1 MALSPE
7 RISPAFSLRFTSKR
21 TLSSPGPHCPPARQ
35 RPGCRPCPDV
45 CSPGAC
51 AFSGLPESSARPPGG
66 DGTGGACQV
75 QAFRETQ
82 QDAADTPSTSQ
93 GSPGRPP
100 PFLEHGS
107 GLESE
112 LGGVCVKQEHSRG
125 ASSVSPRMLTGHLGF
140 SQAASGTR
148 VTLCSRPTPRLP
160 MVSNQSLT
168 PTPAPGVGNRVR
180 EEHDFTPGPHSGQAD
195 CRVHTQPGPSPR
207 PPCTAGLARHAL
219 VCVSRRGEQVQGW
232 ELVLRGLLCGQ
243 NEVEK
248 QKRSVAD
255 RGRASV
261 CCR

>member
-168 PTPAPGVGNRVR
+168 PTPRPRSWEQGPGGARLHPWAALRAGPLQGPHPAWPLPQTSLHRRPRPSCAGVR
-180 EEHDFTPGPHSGQAD
+180 EPEGGAGPRLGTCPPGAA
-195 CRVHTQPGPSPR
+195 VWT
-207 PPCTAGLARHAL
+207 
-219 VCVSRRGEQVQGW
+219 E
-232 ELVLRGLLCGQ
+232 
-243 NEVEK
+243 
-248 QKRSVAD
+248 
-255 RGRASV
+255 
-261 CCR
+261 

>member
-75 QAFRETQ
+75 KAFRETQ
-82 QDAADTPSTSQ
+82 QDAADAPSTSQ

-112 LGGVCVKQEHSRG
+112 LGGVCEAGTQSGRFKCLSQNANR
-125 ASSVSPRMLTGHLGF
+125 SP
-140 SQAASGTR
+140 
-148 VTLCSRPTPRLP
+148 
-160 MVSNQSLT
+160 
-168 PTPAPGVGNRVR
+168 
-180 EEHDFTPGPHSGQAD
+180 
-195 CRVHTQPGPSPR
+195 
-207 PPCTAGLARHAL
+207 
-219 VCVSRRGEQVQGW
+219 
-232 ELVLRGLLCGQ
+232 GLLPGSLGTQ
-243 NEVEK
+243 GHPVFTSNT
-248 QKRSVAD
+248 AAAH
-255 RGRASV
+255 GL
-261 CCR
+261 